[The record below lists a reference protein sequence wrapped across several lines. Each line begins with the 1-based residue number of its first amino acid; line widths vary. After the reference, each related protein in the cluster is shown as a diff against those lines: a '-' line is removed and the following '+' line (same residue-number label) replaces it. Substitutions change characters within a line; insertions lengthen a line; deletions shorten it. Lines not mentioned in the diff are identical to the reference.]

1 MRVLTLN
8 IWKDE
13 GDLAAR
19 LEMFVAECRLLQPD
33 LVCLQEVYADATMD
47 AGEWLADALG
57 LTRVG
62 VPARIK
68 QRSGVLS
75 SSGIAILSRLPLLT
89 EESLDLPTSAADGGR
104 KSLSA
109 VLEATNGPIRVVS
122 LHLSHLKADEGDILR
137 QQQLAAIWSWAS
149 EGWDQYKLPYTIVRP
164 LNCVGIGERRALGDV
179 EIASGNVKLAMS
191 HVVPD
196 LIQKILRGQDPVHIL
211 GDGTQVRHYTYGGD
225 LAQGIVLA
233 MESEKAFNEDFNLST
248 SVSTTVLELAETIW
262 TKVNSGKTLRIQNE
276 NGFQYDVNKRIPS
289 VEKSKQILGF
299 EATTSLSDML
309 DEVIPWIKK
318 AIKEELI

>member
-33 LVCLQEVYADATMD
+33 LICLQEVYADATMD

-75 SSGIAILSRLPLLT
+75 SSSIAILSRLPLLT

-109 VLEATNGPIRVVS
+109 VFEATNGPIRVVS
-122 LHLSHLKADEGDILR
+122 LHLSHLKADEGDMLR

-149 EGWDQYKLPYTIVRP
+149 EGWDHPIILAGDFNATRTAACFDWLYQQERIISTDTLLPQATSLRHQP
-164 LNCVGIGERRALGDV
+164 NALID
-179 EIASGNVKLAMS
+179 
-191 HVVPD
+191 
-196 LIQKILRGQDPVHIL
+196 HIL
-211 GDGTQVRHYTYGGD
+211 LADRGGW
-225 LAQGIVLA
+225 
-233 MESEKAFNEDFNLST
+233 
-248 SVSTTVLELAETIW
+248 ELNGAELCFTG
-262 TKVNSGKTLRIQNE
+262 V
-276 NGFQYDVNKRIPS
+276 D
-289 VEKSKQILGF
+289 
-299 EATTSLSDML
+299 ATTGCFASDHFGIL
-309 DEVIPWIKK
+309 ASFNPID
-318 AIKEELI
+318 